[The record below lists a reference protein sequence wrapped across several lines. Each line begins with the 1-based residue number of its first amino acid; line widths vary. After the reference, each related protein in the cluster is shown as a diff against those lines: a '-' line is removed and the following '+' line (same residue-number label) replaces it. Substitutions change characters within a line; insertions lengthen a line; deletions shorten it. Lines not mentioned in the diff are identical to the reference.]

1 LASIKYWKKINIYVV
16 ALLYEISLGCRMRGN
31 GTFCLSDS
39 EFQTGGLK
47 IISMKNNYIYI
58 YIFVGYDYVQRDFF

>member
-1 LASIKYWKKINIYVV
+1 
-16 ALLYEISLGCRMRGN
+16 MRGN